1 MAESGQDLLREA
13 WLGTKH
19 GSLSAREQ
27 AKAWAL
33 REIWRDADKPEH
45 GMKTYIAGKL
55 KKKGGGSPTAVAV
68 QKFFEVDADG
78 DWFPGKANY
87 ENSGA
92 PPVLTPQNRAVIARS
107 AMTMKDNGVEPT
119 YGKVVA
125 ACPKAALNPKTGQP
139 FSTDTIYNILQED
152 CYDDDPCLP
161 WKHKGRY
168 SKKALTDEMMQRRCA
183 FAVYVLGLGHNAAWF
198 FNHIVWT
205 DLCSSIIPLSEK
217 KANEM
222 ALARKGKKGWQSP
235 GSELASIN
243 TAGNKETLKQNS
255 WNTMK
260 IWWLPML
267 SRGKL
272 HVEMF
277 DSDFPGEVPDGA
289 RILVEKVRG
298 AVNVRFQQ
306 AASKPDTIFTDRG
319 RGFYAP
325 NSGAITTE
333 FEKAL
338 DENRFHAFMSDNA
351 RAQPGSMQDVLLH
364 ETAVSWMRTRLGR
377 TTPTKCWEETREQ
390 YGRRLKRCCDEVNKD
405 CDVEGLC
412 NGLPKR
418 MRLLQEKDGDRLKY

>member
-1 MAESGQDLLREA
+1 
-13 WLGTKH
+13 
-19 GSLSAREQ
+19 
-27 AKAWAL
+27 
-33 REIWRDADKPEH
+33 
-45 GMKTYIAGKL
+45 
-55 KKKGGGSPTAVAV
+55 
-68 QKFFEVDADG
+68 
-78 DWFPGKANY
+78 
-87 ENSGA
+87 
-92 PPVLTPQNRAVIARS
+92 
-107 AMTMKDNGVEPT
+107 
-119 YGKVVA
+119 
-125 ACPKAALNPKTGQP
+125 
-139 FSTDTIYNILQED
+139 
-152 CYDDDPCLP
+152 
-161 WKHKGRY
+161 
-168 SKKALTDEMMQRRCA
+168 
-183 FAVYVLGLGHNAAWF
+183 
-198 FNHIVWT
+198 
-205 DLCSSIIPLSEK
+205 
-217 KANEM
+217 
-222 ALARKGKKGWQSP
+222 
-235 GSELASIN
+235 
-243 TAGNKETLKQNS
+243 
-255 WNTMK
+255 
-260 IWWLPML
+260 ML

-272 HVEMF
+272 HVDMF

-418 MRLLQEKDGDRLKY
+418 MRQLQEKDGDRLKY